1 MGVENEWFF
10 VFKSF
15 ANKSQSQN
23 TDLLD
28 QQILIVNVWTD
39 LLYDTIPFISW
50 YFDTANCCNNIGS
63 SSSDVTISIDHYTEY
78 AVFNTLFGSWLKV
91 IPQVGF
97 IGSLK

>member
-1 MGVENEWFF
+1 MSVENKWFF
-10 VFKSF
+10 VFESF
-15 ANKSQSQN
+15 TNESQSQD

-39 LLYDTIPFISW
+39 LFYNPIPFVSW
-50 YFDTANCCNNIGS
+50 YLNAANRCNNVGS
-63 SSSDVTISIDHYTEY
+63 CSSDVTISINHDTEY
-78 AVFNTLFGSWLKV
+78 AVFNTLFGTYLEV